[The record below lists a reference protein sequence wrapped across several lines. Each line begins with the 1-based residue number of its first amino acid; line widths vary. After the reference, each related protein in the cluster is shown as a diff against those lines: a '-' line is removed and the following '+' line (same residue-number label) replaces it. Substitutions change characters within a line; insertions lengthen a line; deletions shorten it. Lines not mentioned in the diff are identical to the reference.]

1 VDQGDVPSGSVPS
14 GDVASGLCVGH
25 PREATTVPGGR
36 LVQMDAAVR
45 VPARVDLWVVAIV
58 VVALAAVTA
67 ILLPLFLDA
76 QVAPLAK
83 AGIAVMWFGAVGL
96 TLGMSLPVRYRLE
109 GPGFTVR
116 AGLLTLRFAYRDI
129 VRADRVISPLSG
141 PAWSLVRVRL
151 ALDGGGWIEVAPRD
165 REGFLRELAARA
177 PHLRSSPRGLADP
190 ERVRV

>member
-1 VDQGDVPSGSVPS
+1 MPSGAGPSCDDASGAGPS
-14 GDVASGLCVGH
+14 GLRVGH
-25 PREATTVPGGR
+25 RREATTASGGR
-36 LVQMDAAVR
+36 LVPMDAPVR
-45 VPARVDLWVVAIV
+45 VPARVDPWVVV
-58 VVALAAVTA
+58 VVTVALVAVTA

-83 AGIAVMWFGAVGL
+83 AGIAVMWIGAVGL

-151 ALDGGGWIEVAPRD
+151 GLDGGGWIEVAPRD

-177 PHLRSSPRGLADP
+177 PHLRASERGLADP
-190 ERVRV
+190 ERVRG

>member
-1 VDQGDVPSGSVPS
+1 MNP
-14 GDVASGLCVGH
+14 
-25 PREATTVPGGR
+25 
-36 LVQMDAAVR
+36 AVR
-45 VPARVDLWVVAIV
+45 VPARVDPWVVAV
-58 VVALAAVTA
+58 VGLALVAVTA

-76 QVAPLAK
+76 EVAPLAK

-96 TLGMSLPVRYRLE
+96 TLGMSLPVRYQLE

-165 REGFLRELAARA
+165 REGFLRALAARA
-177 PHLRSSPRGLADP
+177 PHLRPSTRGLADR
-190 ERVRV
+190 ERVRGAPAAKARGVRR